1 MITKGDVEED
11 EDLCA
16 VPPHIMRIM
25 QVVQNM
31 STMSVLMLM
40 MITAVTLVIGKVM
53 MTEQFLKSYVFF

>member
-25 QVVQNM
+25 QVQNM
-31 STMSVLMLM
+31 RTISVLMLM

-53 MTEQFLKSYVFF
+53 MTEQFLKSDVFF

>member
-25 QVVQNM
+25 QVQNM
-31 STMSVLMLM
+31 STISVLMLM
-40 MITAVTLVIGKVM
+40 MIKSVTLVMGEKVIR
-53 MTEQFLKSYVFF
+53 KAIS